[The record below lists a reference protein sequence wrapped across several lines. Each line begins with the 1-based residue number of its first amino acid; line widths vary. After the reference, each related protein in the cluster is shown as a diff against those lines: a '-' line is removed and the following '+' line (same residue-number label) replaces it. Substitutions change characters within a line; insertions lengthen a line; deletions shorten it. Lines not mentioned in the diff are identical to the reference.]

1 MASIRG
7 SLTRIPPL
15 LRNRLSSFWVP
26 TGGITP
32 IASEQDDP
40 HALLIR
46 AGFLRQAYTGIF
58 HLLPLGLR
66 VQEKLQDLVDHHM
79 RSIGASKL
87 SLSSVSSSELWQK
100 TGRLD
105 ETSTEFLQI
114 QDRRNSGYLLSP
126 THEEEITTLIKGTV
140 KSYKDLPLRLYQI
153 GRKYRDE
160 LRPRQGLLRTKE
172 FLMKD
177 LYTFDV
183 TQEEAK
189 KSYEDVTKAYGA
201 FFKDLQVPYT
211 VAAADSGNMGGNLSH
226 EYHFLTPRGEDNVV
240 SCTHCTY
247 TANEEVAERDPQGLS
262 VSTTLS
268 IQDLGIWPTISKDRR
283 TLVLV
288 FFPKSSEK
296 AREESSPDSI
306 NPRSVEKLV
315 PNIDLSI
322 EDPVQSWTTVNSN
335 RPTEPQSILHIYDT
349 RLSADITARLRL
361 YSRTVSVDEMVARGS
376 QGISIDLV
384 KIKEG
389 DACPHCSEGTLQIQ
403 RGIEVGHTF
412 YLGTRYSEP
421 LDAIVSTPTQS
432 AISMQMGCHGI
443 GISRLIG
450 AVAAASSNS
459 IGLRWP
465 RAIAPFDVV
474 IIVPMDGLGI
484 QEDITWCY
492 DALRTCNIK
501 SRKPY
506 IDPVIDDR
514 KKHFGWK
521 LKDADLIGYPVSI
534 LLGKAW
540 SSDRLAEVKCPAL
553 ESNDLVAAEDL
564 VELAH
569 LQSPELSGVH
579 RKWLCLEKGHE
590 EPMKSQTLRLP
601 FKEPDTHR

>member
-1 MASIRG
+1 
-7 SLTRIPPL
+7 
-15 LRNRLSSFWVP
+15 
-26 TGGITP
+26 
-32 IASEQDDP
+32 
-40 HALLIR
+40 
-46 AGFLRQAYTGIF
+46 
-58 HLLPLGLR
+58 
-66 VQEKLQDLVDHHM
+66 
-79 RSIGASKL
+79 
-87 SLSSVSSSELWQK
+87 
-100 TGRLD
+100 
-105 ETSTEFLQI
+105 
-114 QDRRNSGYLLSP
+114 
-126 THEEEITTLIKGTV
+126 
-140 KSYKDLPLRLYQI
+140 
-153 GRKYRDE
+153 
-160 LRPRQGLLRTKE
+160 
-172 FLMKD
+172 MKD

-247 TANEEVAERDPQGLS
+247 TANEEVAERDPQELS

-268 IQDLGIWPTISKDRR
+268 IQDLGIWPTISKDRS

-349 RLSADITARLRL
+349 RLSADITARLRVSKEESWIPSDLRKL

-384 KIKEG
+384 KMKEG

-501 SRKPY
+501 SSLQTMDYLEDGHLGHETIGESSSGRSVSKVIAPGKPY

-564 VELAH
+564 VEYVEERLLAYVQKAGP
-569 LQSPELSGVH
+569 LAI
-579 RKWLCLEKGHE
+579 
-590 EPMKSQTLRLP
+590 T
-601 FKEPDTHR
+601 